1 MQTSYEELGVKIGF
15 EIHIPL
21 KTKRK
26 LFCGCSAEYW
36 KVDEPNVNIC
46 PVCTGMPGAKPWR
59 VNEEAVVKVVAV
71 ALMLG
76 CKLNKRFVFLR
87 KHYDYPDLPSG
98 YQRTSTPVGYDG
110 QLLGVRIREVHLE
123 EDPGK
128 YDPTRGLVDYNRS
141 GAPLAEVVTEP
152 DIHSPEQARD
162 FLKELFRRL
171 SYADIAI
178 DRPGTVRFDVNVS
191 IKGGNRVE
199 IKNVNSIKGAYQALV
214 YEIARQKRLLESGQQ
229 IPRETRAYL
238 ESQMITV
245 PMRTKETAED
255 YRYIPDPDLVPI
267 EITSDIIA
275 RARNLISEMP
285 DVAAK
290 RLRERY
296 GLPEELIEKLIIS
309 KKNVHYFEE
318 AVKHFPRPEMVAK
331 WMVEQLYWQMNLHN
345 LEADEIRLTPER
357 FAKLLRML
365 AEDKISDAVAKELIK
380 RLVLEDRDPEEV
392 VKSENLF
399 KQSLDLESLA
409 RKVIQENPKAVKDYF
424 AGKQQALNYLV
435 GQIMKLTKG
444 RVDPR
449 EARKVLEKLLSGS
462 KSK

>member
-1 MQTSYEELGVKIGF
+1 MQTNYEDLGVKIGF

-36 KVDEPNVNIC
+36 KASEPNVNVC

-71 ALMLG
+71 ALMLN
-76 CKLNKRFVFLR
+76 CRLNRRFWFLR

-98 YQRTSTPVGYDG
+98 YQRTSTPVGQDG
-110 QLLGVRIREVHLE
+110 NLLGVRIREVHLE

-128 YDPTRGLVDYNRS
+128 YDPRGLVDFNRS

-152 DIHSPEQARD
+152 DIRSPEQARD

-178 DRPGTVRFDVNVS
+178 DYPGTVRFDVNVS
-191 IKGGNRVE
+191 IRGGNRVE
-199 IKNVNSIKGAYQALV
+199 IKNVNSIKGAYHALV
-214 YEIARQKRLLESGQQ
+214 YEIARQKRLLESGQEV
-229 IPRETRAYL
+229 PRETRAYL

-267 EITSDIIA
+267 EVTEDIIR
-275 RARNLISEMP
+275 RARSLIAEMP
-285 DVAAK
+285 EVAAR

-318 AVKHFPRPEMVAK
+318 AVKHFPEPEMVAR

-345 LEADEIRLTPER
+345 LEADEIKLTPRR
-357 FAKLLRML
+357 FAKLLRL
-365 AEDKISDAVAKELIK
+365 LKEDKISDAVAKELIK
-380 RLVLEDRDPEEV
+380 RLVTEDRDPEEV
-392 VKSENLF
+392 VKAENLY
-399 KQSLDLESLA
+399 KQSLDLEDLA
-409 RKVIQENPKAVKDYF
+409 RKVIQENPKAVQDYL
-424 AGKQQALNYLV
+424 AGKRQALNYLV
-435 GQIMKLTKG
+435 GQVMRLTRG

-449 EARKVLEKLLSGS
+449 EARNVLEKLLKQLGSG
-462 KSK
+462 